1 MAAKNV
7 LTTAQMVA
15 VKGGV
20 SINASATG
28 LANANSAVTIP
39 GAADDDK
46 RRERP
51 GGGVST
57 Q

>member
-1 MAAKNV
+1 MKKITEIKALMANKNV
-7 LTTAQMVA
+7 LSTKQMAQ
-15 VKGGV
+15 VKGGLDPL
-20 SINASATG
+20 SLTE
-28 LANANSAVTIP
+28 
-39 GAADDDK
+39 DDK

>member
-1 MAAKNV
+1 MTNKNLLSTSQMAR
-7 LTTAQMVA
+7 
-15 VKGGV
+15 VKGGLE
-20 SINASATG
+20 ASTTTTTT
-28 LANANSAVTIP
+28 S
-39 GAADDDK
+39 AADDDK

>member
-1 MAAKNV
+1 MKKITEIKAV
-7 LTTAQMVA
+7 LHNKYLLSSTQMLK
-15 VKGGV
+15 VKGGEDTRP
-20 SINASATG
+20 TG
-28 LANANSAVTIP
+28 E
-39 GAADDDK
+39 DDK